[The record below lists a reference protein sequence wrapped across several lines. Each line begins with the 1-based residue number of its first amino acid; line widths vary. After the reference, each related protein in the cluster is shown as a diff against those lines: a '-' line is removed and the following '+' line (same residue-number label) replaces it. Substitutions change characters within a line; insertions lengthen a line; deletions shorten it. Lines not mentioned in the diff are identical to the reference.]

1 MDPSM
6 DRTAS
11 PRCSTVSAGPASGVT
26 QAVPLSGRAPRPTAT
41 DWPSPVPEEWRRCW
55 PLDDRYTFLNHGS
68 FGSVPTPVLEAQRRY
83 RDLVEARPIE
93 ILGRRVRELLA
104 PVKERLAQFLRTDAP
119 GIGFVGNA
127 TEGVNAVLR
136 SIDFRPGDV
145 LLTTDHVYRAVLQ
158 AMRFVARRAGAEVR
172 IVPIPLPTSGQEEI
186 VERIANAI
194 DARVRLVVVDHIT
207 SPTAVVFPA
216 ARIAALCRERGV
228 ECLIDG
234 AHAPGM
240 LDLDLGAIGAT
251 YYTGNLHKWVCAPKG
266 SAFLWADPTR
276 RSTVHPNI
284 VSHFLDEGFDAEFD
298 WQGTRD
304 ISAWLAIQDAIGF
317 FEPVGWGRVRAHN
330 RELAFAARSLLHA
343 TMHRRA
349 ADPREPLTPEGDR
362 SLLGSIATIELPASS
377 AGRWPH
383 VEALQADLYERE
395 RIEVPIIDWGGRW
408 HVRISA
414 QVYNRPEQYRQLADA
429 LEARV
434 FT

>member
-1 MDPSM
+1 MSCTASADGSASLRAAPASLSSSADPSGV
-6 DRTAS
+6 RFE
-11 PRCSTVSAGPASGVT
+11 VAGWPARLG
-26 QAVPLSGRAPRPTAT
+26 
-41 DWPSPVPEEWRRCW
+41 EEWERCW
-55 PLDDRYTFLNHGS
+55 PLDERYTFLNHGS
-68 FGSVPTPVLEAQRRY
+68 FGSVPIPVLEAQRRY

-104 PVKERLAQFLRTDAP
+104 PVKERLASFLRTDAP

-136 SIDFRPGDV
+136 SVELRPGDV
-145 LLTTDHVYRAVLQ
+145 LVTTDHVYRAVLQ
-158 AMRFVARRAGAEVR
+158 AMRFAARRSGAEVR
-172 IVPIPLPTSGQEEI
+172 VVPIPLPTSGADEI
-186 VERIANAI
+186 VERISAAI
-194 DARVRLVVVDHIT
+194 DARARMVVIDHVT
-207 SPTAVVFPA
+207 SPTAVVFPVE
-216 ARIAALCRERGV
+216 RIAAICRERGV
-228 ECLIDG
+228 DCLVDG

-266 SAFLWADPTR
+266 SAFLWADPAR
-276 RSTVHPNI
+276 RSTTHPNI

-304 ISAWLAIQDAIGF
+304 ISSWLAIRDAIAF
-317 FEPVGWGRVRAHN
+317 FEPLGWSRLREHN
-330 RELAFAARSLLHA
+330 RDLAYAAREWIHA
-343 TMHRRA
+343 ELCSGDGARA
-349 ADPREPLTPEGDR
+349 REPLTPRGDR
-362 SLLGSIATIELPASS
+362 GLLGSIATIELPAS
-377 AGRWPH
+377 AALRWPH

-414 QVYNRPEQYRQLADA
+414 QAYNRPEQYRQLAEA
-429 LEARV
+429 LVARV